1 MLNRR
6 AKRSAVFLVLGVGVL
21 LALIFGGSVIK
32 NIYSNESSHTV
43 SRISKVYLQEMT
55 EQLNNH
61 FSTNMDSQFAQIQ
74 TITDYLKETELENE
88 EDLNDF
94 LQKVRQENQFTQL
107 ALISS
112 KGMAYSTTGKFSAIS
127 KIRDLDKLLSGG
139 EQVVSFNEGIWDTN
153 MLLLGMS
160 IEEKY
165 YKEEELVA
173 IVVGIDTGI
182 IDQKLALGKE
192 GTDSYSSIIS
202 RNGSFVIAS
211 TYSEAAKYGS
221 NFFSTL
227 NKKAKFDDG
236 YSLEHMKEKIA
247 RGESGMVSLSMGQR
261 HEYFY
266 FSPIPDTDWYMCTS
280 MSYDTVNSQVASLS
294 HFLMTLAGIVFAF
307 ILLIILIFFMMHQR
321 SEKKNR
327 LLLLAEKERVE
338 IAGRAKGD
346 FLSQMSHEIRTPLN
360 GIIGMVALGRQHMDD
375 VDRVRNCMDKIDLSA
390 QHLLALVNDVLDM
403 AKIESGKIIL
413 HHEPFHFSTLLKAL
427 MTIFYDQSKQKGI
440 AYDILL
446 SGRLEETLVGDALRL
461 NQILT
466 NLLSNAMK
474 FTPQGGSVTLEVREW
489 KREEQKVWL
498 TFLVR
503 DTGCGIAPK
512 NIARIFQP
520 FEQENTG
527 TTRKYGGTGLG
538 LPITKQFV
546 EVMGGSI
553 SVESGFGSGSCFR
566 VALPFECLEE
576 PAPSVDMGGGEHA
589 LVVHHYP
596 DIRAYLSG
604 VLERA
609 GYIVQTAAS
618 VDTAVSIAE
627 DAKRRG
633 YPFALCI
640 IWWSFSPEMARFA
653 EKIRR
658 AAGDNMPKLIINGYD
673 KDELNEVAKL
683 THADGILV
691 CPAFQSDVERL
702 LRELNSELV
711 EEQPAELPF
720 SFDGKHILIAE
731 DNEIN
736 MEIAVGLLESTGAKI
751 STAYNGRVAVEKFQ
765 ASPEGFFDLILMD
778 VQMPEVDGC
787 SAARKIR
794 ALLRTD
800 AKTVRIF
807 AMTAN
812 ALEEDRKRCFD
823 SGMDAH
829 IGKPFSLDDIIQE
842 YAKTEKE

>member
-6 AKRSAVFLVLGVGVL
+6 SKRNTVFLLLGVAVL
-21 LALIFGGSVIK
+21 LALIFGGSIIK

-43 SRISKVYLQEMT
+43 SKISKVYLQEMT

-61 FSTNMDSQFAQIQ
+61 FSTNMESQFAQIQ
-74 TITDYLKETELENE
+74 TITDYLKEIELENE
-88 EDLNDF
+88 EDLDEF

-139 EQVVSFNEGIWDTN
+139 ERVVSFNEGIWDTN
-153 MLLLGMS
+153 MLLLGMP

-165 YKEEELVA
+165 FKEEQLVA
-173 IVVGIDTGI
+173 IVVGIDTAV

-227 NKKAKFDDG
+227 SKQAKFDDG
-236 YSLEHMKEKIA
+236 YSLEQMKGQIA
-247 RGESGMVSLSMGQR
+247 QGESGMVSLRMGQR

-266 FSPIPDTDWYMCTS
+266 FAPIPDTDWYMCTS
-280 MSYDTVNSQVASLS
+280 MSYDTVNSQISSLS
-294 HFLMTLAGIVFAF
+294 HFLMTLAGAIFAF
-307 ILLIILIFFMMHQR
+307 ILLIILMFFLVHQK
-321 SEKKNR
+321 SEKRNR
-327 LLLLAEKERVE
+327 QLLLAEKERAE

-360 GIIGMVALGRQHMDD
+360 GIIGMIALGRQHVDD

-403 AKIESGKIIL
+403 AKIESGKIVL
-413 HHEPFHFSTLLKAL
+413 HHEPFHFGTLLKAL

-446 SGRLEETLVGDALRL
+446 SGKLEETLVGDALRL

-489 KREEQKVWL
+489 KRENQKLWL

-503 DTGCGIAPK
+503 DTGCGIAPE
-512 NIARIFQP
+512 NIDRIFQP
-520 FEQENTG
+520 FEQENAG

-538 LPITKQFV
+538 LPITRQFV
-546 EVMGGSI
+546 EMMGGSI
-553 SVESGFGSGSCFR
+553 SVESEFGSGSCFQ
-566 VALPFECLEE
+566 VSLPFECLEE
-576 PAPSVDMGGGEHA
+576 PAPAADIGRGRHA
-589 LVVHHYP
+589 LVVHHHP

-609 GYIVQTAAS
+609 GYIVQTATS
-618 VDTAVSIAE
+618 VDRAVSMAE
-627 DAKRRG
+627 DVKQKG
-633 YPFALCI
+633 CPLALCI

-653 EKIRR
+653 EKIRQ
-658 AAGDNMPKLIINGYD
+658 AAGNNMPKLIINGYD

-683 THADGILV
+683 THADGTLV
-691 CPAFQSDVERL
+691 CPAFQSDIERL
-702 LRELNSELV
+702 LRELNSEAI
-711 EEQPAELPF
+711 EEQPAEQTF
-720 SFDGKHILIAE
+720 GFDGKHILIAE

-736 MEIAVGLLESTGAKI
+736 MEIAVGLLETTGAQV
-751 STAYNGRVAVEKFQ
+751 STAYNGREAVEKFQ
-765 ASPEGFFDLILMD
+765 ASPEGFFDLIMMD

-787 SAARKIR
+787 SAAREIR
-794 ALLRTD
+794 ALPRTD

-829 IGKPFSLDDIIQE
+829 IGKPFSLDDIIRE